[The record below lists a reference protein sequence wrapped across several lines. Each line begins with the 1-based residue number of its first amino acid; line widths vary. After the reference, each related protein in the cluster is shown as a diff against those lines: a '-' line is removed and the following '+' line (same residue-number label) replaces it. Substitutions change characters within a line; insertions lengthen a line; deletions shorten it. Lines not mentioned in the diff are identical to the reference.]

1 MQLLNIYI
9 TSGKSSGCQLKLL
22 GSQSTP
28 VRAIKRGFFPP
39 GCNATFLFYFLHL
52 SSVRNL
58 QKLKADSL
66 CMNCQCD
73 LLSML

>member
-28 VRAIKRGFFPP
+28 VRAIKRGFFFPQV
-39 GCNATFLFYFLHL
+39 AMQHFYFIFYTSPVLEIYR
-52 SSVRNL
+52 SSK
-58 QKLKADSL
+58 QIHYA
-66 CMNCQCD
+66 
-73 LLSML
+73 